1 MEYQVPRRRAAG
13 RRRGDD
19 TWAGAGLR
27 CIPAPAGE
35 GAEEPEAGELGGGGL
50 LESGSGSGT
59 RELAWTAPSGNSEA
73 EVPHDGVG
81 RGAR

>member
-50 LESGSGSGT
+50 LESGSGD
-59 RELAWTAPSGNSEA
+59 WDP
-73 EVPHDGVG
+73 GVG
-81 RGAR
+81 LDRPIWKF